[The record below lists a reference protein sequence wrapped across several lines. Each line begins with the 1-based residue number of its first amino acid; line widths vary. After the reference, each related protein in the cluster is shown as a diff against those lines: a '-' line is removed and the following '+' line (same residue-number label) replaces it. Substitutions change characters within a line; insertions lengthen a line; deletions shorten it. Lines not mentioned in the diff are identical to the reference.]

1 MRSRYAAFVEQNSDY
16 LLWTWHASTRPGRI
30 DFTPGQQW
38 LLLRIIDAHTDGDA
52 ATVEFVARSRVAGQS
67 HVLHEVSRFIR
78 ESDRWFYVDG
88 EVR

>member
-16 LLWTWHASTRPGRI
+16 LVNTWHASTRRAHI

-38 LLLRIIDAHTDGDA
+38 LLLRIIDAQADGDT
-52 ATVEFVARSRVAGQS
+52 ATVEFVARSRIAGQT
-67 HVLHEVSRFIR
+67 HVLHEVSRFVR
-78 ESDRWFYVDG
+78 DSDRWFYVDG